1 MSMQNFHSFM
11 QRSPMRVAVQG
22 QDSIYL
28 APVIPH
34 KKLVGA
40 QHYLPKHIRHEE
52 ILLLVDDTVF
62 GSAKLGLVVTNAGL
76 FYQTD
81 FEDLA
86 FYDFAHVLQVDVELG
101 IVNKSLILNQHVKLA
116 FTQLSR
122 QGIQILC
129 EFLDAFVQGNLG
141 SQSKSQQQ
149 HQQHQYRSEDS
160 QSQFSQR
167 RTSQYRS
174 SSLTPE
180 QLQACQLLDLEV
192 DQLNEA
198 NLKRAYRKKIADFHP
213 DLYRQLPVSVQGLIE
228 QHAQQLN
235 QAREQLQRMFEHR
248 HGKK

>member
-1 MSMQNFHSFM
+1 MSMQNFHSFL

-101 IVNKSLILNQHVKLA
+101 IVGVGRSTISEMMDEDSPYYDPTFPKKVKITQNRIGWSAWEIHQWIEDKLA
-116 FTQLSR
+116 SR
-122 QGIQILC
+122 
-129 EFLDAFVQGNLG
+129 E
-141 SQSKSQQQ
+141 
-149 HQQHQYRSEDS
+149 
-160 QSQFSQR
+160 
-167 RTSQYRS
+167 
-174 SSLTPE
+174 
-180 QLQACQLLDLEV
+180 
-192 DQLNEA
+192 
-198 NLKRAYRKKIADFHP
+198 
-213 DLYRQLPVSVQGLIE
+213 
-228 QHAQQLN
+228 
-235 QAREQLQRMFEHR
+235 
-248 HGKK
+248 